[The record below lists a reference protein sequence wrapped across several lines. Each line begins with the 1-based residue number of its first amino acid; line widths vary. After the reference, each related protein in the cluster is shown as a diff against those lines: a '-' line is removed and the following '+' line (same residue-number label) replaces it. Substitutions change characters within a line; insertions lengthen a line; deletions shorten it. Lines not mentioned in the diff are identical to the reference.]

1 MSIAQ
6 ETEPQKS
13 GKGKE
18 VKNEAKPVISRRK
31 WLKRVGVGAGATLI
45 LVSGAGVWRA
55 ADQGLFN
62 MGQGVAYKPWT
73 NWKTDKAEGL
83 LQLVRAGILAA
94 NTHNSQP
101 WLFRISEN
109 RIDLLADLNHAI
121 PANDPSMRELYISLG
136 CALENTLLA
145 AEANGYNATVALMPD
160 PATPTYAARIDL
172 APGTTTPNE
181 LYQAIPNRHTNR
193 FAYDLGKPIK
203 PETLATMQALSK
215 DANVKLFWLTTSA
228 DHQKFSQL
236 TLEATE
242 IMNADKEQALETHN
256 WTRLNDKDIEKHSD
270 GLTMET
276 TGLSDLM
283 IVLGKMM
290 PPPSIEEEGQ
300 YWLNNTRDIQLA
312 TAATFGLISVRDNQD
327 RSQQIQAGQLWQK
340 LHLWATLQ
348 GMAMQPLD
356 QIPQRADREKQLN
369 LPPHF
374 APALQELVADPQWK
388 GVLSFRAGYPTK
400 PGPAPSPRHL
410 VESVLAA
417 K

>member
-1 MSIAQ
+1 M
-6 ETEPQKS
+6 E
-13 GKGKE
+13 
-18 VKNEAKPVISRRK
+18 
-31 WLKRVGVGAGATLI
+31 
-45 LVSGAGVWRA
+45 
-55 ADQGLFN
+55 
-62 MGQGVAYKPWT
+62 QGVAYEPWT
-73 NWKTDKAEGL
+73 TWQTDKAEGL
-83 LQLVRAGILAA
+83 LALVRAGILAA

-101 WLFRISEN
+101 WLFRITEN
-109 RIDLLADLNHAI
+109 RIDLLADLKNAI
-121 PANDPSMRELYISLG
+121 PANDPSMREMYISLG

-145 AEANGYNATVALMPD
+145 AEANGYNTVVTLMPD
-160 PATPTYAARIDL
+160 PTTPTYAARIDL
-172 APGTTTPNE
+172 TPGTPTPNE

-193 FAYDLGKPIK
+193 FAYDTAKSVT

-215 DANVKLFWLTTSA
+215 AANVKLFWVTTPA
-228 DHQKFSQL
+228 DHQKFIQL

-256 WTRLNDKDIEKHSD
+256 WTRLTGKDIEKHSD

-276 TGLSDLM
+276 VGLSDMM

-290 PPPSIEEEGQ
+290 PPPSIEEEGK

-312 TAATFGLISVRDNQD
+312 TAATFGLITVNDSLD

-340 LHLWATLQ
+340 LHLWSTVQ

-356 QIPQRADREKQLN
+356 QVPQRADREKQLN

-374 APALQELVADPQWK
+374 APAFQELVADPQWK
-388 GVLSFRAGYPTK
+388 VVLSFRNGYPTK
-400 PGPAPSPRHL
+400 PGPASPRHL
-410 VESVLAA
+410 VESVLTN